1 MIARISTHFAC
12 TEAALWRKII
22 APESLQFVASPI
34 LCFVPEEAGA
44 MDGEW
49 IVGKKYHLRLY
60 FLNFIPLGRHTIQL
74 VKIDKADNTISSK
87 ESGMLARV
95 WNHDITFR
103 ETDSGKVQYTDKIEI
118 RAGLLSPAIWLFA
131 HIFYRHRQRR
141 WKLLL
146 ERPSGLREG
155 A

>member
-1 MIARISTHFAC
+1 
-12 TEAALWRKII
+12 
-22 APESLQFVASPI
+22 
-34 LCFVPEEAGA
+34 

-49 IVGKKYHLRLY
+49 IVGKKYDLRLY

-74 VKIDKADNTISSK
+74 VKIDKADNTISSR

-103 ETDSGKVQYTDKIEI
+103 ETGSGKVHYTDQIEI

-146 ERPSGLREG
+146 ERPSCLREG

>member
-12 TEAALWRKII
+12 TEAALCRKII

-49 IVGKKYHLRLY
+49 I
-60 FLNFIPLGRHTIQL
+60 GR
-74 VKIDKADNTISSK
+74 
-87 ESGMLARV
+87 
-95 WNHDITFR
+95 
-103 ETDSGKVQYTDKIEI
+103 
-118 RAGLLSPAIWLFA
+118 LSPAIWLFA

-146 ERPSGLREG
+146 EGPFGLGQG